1 MGKRRGVILTS
12 VIALAL
18 VILGAWQLLVVTYI
32 PKKSRHKLS
41 RVMDLRGQV
50 QRK

>member
-1 MGKRRGVILTS
+1 MGKRRGIILTS

-18 VILGAWQLLVVTYI
+18 VILGGLAVVGSYVHTE
-32 PKKSRHKLS
+32 KSRHKLS